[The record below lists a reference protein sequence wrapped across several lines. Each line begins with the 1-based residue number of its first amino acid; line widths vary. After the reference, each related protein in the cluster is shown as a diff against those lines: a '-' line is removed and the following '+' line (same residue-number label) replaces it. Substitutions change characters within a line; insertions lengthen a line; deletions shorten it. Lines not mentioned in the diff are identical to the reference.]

1 MYFSVSYLSW
11 DFKLRKIFN
20 VERFYFWF
28 YKSKTDNNGH
38 LVWSTHL
45 EVLCFVYF
53 TLKKKCIQQLNVRI
67 IVLRVKRQNLDPN
80 FTCNLLSSSA
90 FFRGVTKA
98 VSRTSDGKPREGA
111 AEGEKDG
118 QGD

>member
-1 MYFSVSYLSW
+1 MEYPSRGAMFCL
-11 DFKLRKIFN
+11 FHI
-20 VERFYFWF
+20 
-28 YKSKTDNNGH
+28 
-38 LVWSTHL
+38 
-45 EVLCFVYF
+45 
-53 TLKKKCIQQLNVRI
+53 KKKCVQQLNVRI

-90 FFRGVTKA
+90 FFSGVTKA

-111 AEGEKDG
+111 AEGKKDG